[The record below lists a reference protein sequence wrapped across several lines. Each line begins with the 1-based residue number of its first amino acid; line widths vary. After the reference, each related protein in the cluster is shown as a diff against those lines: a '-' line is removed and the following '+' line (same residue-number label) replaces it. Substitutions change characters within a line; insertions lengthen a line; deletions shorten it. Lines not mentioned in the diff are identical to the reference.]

1 MEAYNVSGVGVPL
14 TREQMSGVPYIFPGI
29 TALLLFLGTFCCCV
43 NAVAGVLVVV
53 HVLVHLRVVVLQLPC
68 ADAPGRAGGSGARP
82 ASLAAACSAPSR
94 SPSSWPVSSSPSSS
108 LVPTPAEAVSM
119 LATRCVDDGD
129 ESRLRVSRF
138 AQRGLGVLRS

>member
-53 HVLVHLRVVVLQLPC
+53 HVLVH
-68 ADAPGRAGGSGARP
+68 
-82 ASLAAACSAPSR
+82 
-94 SPSSWPVSSSPSSS
+94 
-108 LVPTPAEAVSM
+108 
-119 LATRCVDDGD
+119 
-129 ESRLRVSRF
+129 
-138 AQRGLGVLRS
+138 